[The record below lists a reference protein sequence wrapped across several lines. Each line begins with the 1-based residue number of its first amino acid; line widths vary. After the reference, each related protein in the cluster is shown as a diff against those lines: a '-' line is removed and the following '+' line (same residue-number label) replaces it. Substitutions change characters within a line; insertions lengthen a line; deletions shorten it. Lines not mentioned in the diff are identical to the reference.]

1 MSAMVDRIFRDSS
14 KMWYCQPVNSESPH
28 HRLIDIRY
36 ALAMCRSVPDLILRY
51 YAPCRSLA
59 VIGCET
65 TRNPLEPTGIR
76 CRLVSVITRL
86 PGDKRP
92 GNASDD
98 EQVHGCNS
106 LRDAPS
112 YLAFMLAG
120 RHIPKFH
127 HIFCVSLIELH
138 YSK

>member
-36 ALAMCRSVPDLILRY
+36 ALAMRRSVPDLILRY

-86 PGDKRP
+86 PGDMRP
-92 GNASDD
+92 GNASTSK
-98 EQVHGCNS
+98 C
-106 LRDAPS
+106 
-112 YLAFMLAG
+112 LAAIRSAMRLLTSHLCWLEDKYRSSITFSAS
-120 RHIPKFH
+120 P
-127 HIFCVSLIELH
+127 
-138 YSK
+138 